1 MTTSPASDSGPTMA
15 RPVGTKTGK
24 QERRNRDQNVMEAAI
39 TVMSERG
46 YAATSV
52 QEIADRVGVL
62 KGSLYHYFSSKEE
75 LLFRVLTES
84 HAQADKI
91 AEEVRALQLDPLGE
105 LSEFLRRECLWFLTH
120 IDRANIYF
128 TETKQLTGDRY
139 RETQRMGKHFVKQL
153 QDMIVAAKESGQ
165 ITSPMEVTLLTDYVL
180 GSLNSVRAWPT
191 RSGKKFSREQMAEAF
206 VELTRQALQAAAPA
220 VTAPAAPAPSP
231 SPAPRQ
237 RTSSA
242 VRTARPTSREH

>member
-1 MTTSPASDSGPTMA
+1 MTTSRASDTGTTTGRSTGA
-15 RPVGTKTGK
+15 RAGK

-91 AEEVRALQLDPLGE
+91 AEEVRALELEPIEE

-128 TETKQLTGDRY
+128 TESKQLTGERY
-139 RETQRMGKHFVKQL
+139 RETQRMGKHFVQQL

-165 ITSPMEVTLLTDYVL
+165 IGTPMDITLLTDYVL

-191 RSGKKFSREQMAEAF
+191 RSGKKYSKEQMADAF
-206 VELTRQALQAAAPA
+206 VELTRQALQVSAPA
-220 VTAPAAPAPSP
+220 LSDPAVPAPSP
-231 SPAPRQ
+231 SPGPRR

-242 VRTARPTSREH
+242 DRTEHPTTQGH